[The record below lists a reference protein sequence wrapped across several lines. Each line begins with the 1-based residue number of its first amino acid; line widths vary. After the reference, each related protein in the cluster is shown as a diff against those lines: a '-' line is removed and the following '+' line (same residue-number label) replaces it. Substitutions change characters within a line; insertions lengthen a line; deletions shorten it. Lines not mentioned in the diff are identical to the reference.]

1 MRIWEVQNILLL
13 WENFQEKTIHY
24 VLEKME
30 KISIFLLKIQKKY
43 IRKSAETK
51 RIKNNQK
58 QNVDETIQ
66 TQYNMVI
73 DTHLRKYAE
82 WCRTVLHLLRK
93 ELLESRGE

>member
-1 MRIWEVQNILLL
+1 MRMPVEINWQ
-13 WENFQEKTIHY
+13 
-24 VLEKME
+24 
-30 KISIFLLKIQKKY
+30 IQKKY
-43 IRKSAETK
+43 IKKLVKTK
-51 RIKNNQK
+51 KNKNNQK